1 MRRAGRL
8 LGRAVLLAL
17 CAALAGCAPSS
28 TLSLTATELTA
39 HGILA
44 TDGSPIY
51 DTLTDSTAE
60 AAVYDF
66 SARLFREC
74 VQQDSGGNVFVSPLS
89 VLYALALAENGAAG
103 QTLAQLE
110 AATGMSAGQL
120 TDYLNAYARRAA
132 GEDPLDA
139 GVSGDALELSL
150 ANSVWLRDSEGLVV
164 GDEFLATCEE
174 RLGAQAYRAAF
185 DQSTV
190 DDFNAWVNDRTH
202 GMIPE
207 LLNQIPASAQ
217 LYLINALA
225 FEGAWE
231 EPYDEEGSI
240 EPDVFTTEE
249 GVEQDV
255 RMMRSREQSY
265 LENDLATGFV
275 KPYENYNYAF
285 VGILPNEGVAVGE
298 LLESLDGTALR
309 ELLTPVEYASV
320 DAGLPMFTTTYQTEL
335 TDALRALGIN
345 DAFEEQVADFSP
357 MGESEDGPLYVS
369 QVIHKAYVD
378 VNEEGTRAAAVT
390 SVVMDGASG
399 TPDNPV
405 VNEVILDRPF
415 VYLIVDQQTM
425 TPIFMGVAESIG

>member
-1 MRRAGRL
+1 MGRL
-8 LGRAVLLAL
+8 AKALARVALIAL
-17 CAALAGCAPSS
+17 CVALAGCAPSS
-28 TLSLTATELTA
+28 LGLTATELTA
-39 HGILA
+39 HGDLA

-51 DTLTDSTAE
+51 DTLADPTAE

-74 VQQDSGGNVFVSPLS
+74 VRQDSGDNVFVSPLS

-110 AATGMSAGQL
+110 ATTGMSAGQL

-132 GEDPLDA
+132 GEDPLDT

-164 GDEFLATCEE
+164 GDEFLAACGE

-190 DDFNAWVNDRTH
+190 DDVNAWVSDRTH

-207 LLNQIPASAQ
+207 LLSQIPASAQ
-217 LYLINALA
+217 LCLINALA
-225 FEGAWE
+225 FEGTWE

-285 VGILPNEGVAVGE
+285 VGILPNEGVTVGE
-298 LLESLDGTALR
+298 LLESLDGTALC

-320 DAGLPMFTTTYQTEL
+320 DAGLPMFTSTYQAEL
-335 TDALRALGIN
+335 SDILRALGVT
-345 DAFEEQVADFSP
+345 DAFEAEVADFSP
-357 MGESEDGPLYVS
+357 MGESDDGPLYVS
-369 QVIHKAYVD
+369 QVIHKTYVD

-390 SVVMDGASG
+390 SVGMDGASG

-425 TPIFMGVAESIG
+425 TPVFMGVAESIG

>member
-1 MRRAGRL
+1 MGRL
-8 LGRAVLLAL
+8 AKTLACVVLLAL
-17 CAALAGCAPSS
+17 CVALAGCAPSL
-28 TLSLTATELTA
+28 LSLTATELTA
-39 HGILA
+39 RGDLA
-44 TDGSPIY
+44 TDDSPIC
-51 DTLTDSTAE
+51 DTLADPTAE

-74 VQQDSGGNVFVSPLS
+74 VRQDSGDNVFVSPLS

-110 AATGMSAGQL
+110 AATGMSMGQL
-120 TDYLNAYARRAA
+120 TDYLNAYARRAG

-164 GDEFLATCEE
+164 GDEFLAACGE

-190 DDFNAWVNDRTH
+190 DDVNAWVSDRTH

-207 LLNQIPASAQ
+207 MLSQIPASAQ
-217 LYLINALA
+217 LCLINALA

-231 EPYDEEGSI
+231 EPYDEEGNI

-255 RMMRSREQSY
+255 RMMLSREQGY
-265 LENDLATGFV
+265 LESDLATGFI

-285 VGILPNEGVAVGE
+285 VGILPNEGVTVGE

-335 TDALRALGIN
+335 TDALRALGVT
-345 DAFEEQVADFSP
+345 DAFEAEVADFSP
-357 MGESEDGPLYVS
+357 MGESDDGPLYVS
-369 QVIHKAYVD
+369 QVVHKTYVD

-390 SVVMDGASG
+390 SVGMDGASG

-425 TPIFMGVAESIG
+425 TPIFMGVVGSIG

>member
-1 MRRAGRL
+1 
-8 LGRAVLLAL
+8 
-17 CAALAGCAPSS
+17 
-28 TLSLTATELTA
+28 
-39 HGILA
+39 
-44 TDGSPIY
+44 
-51 DTLTDSTAE
+51 
-60 AAVYDF
+60 
-66 SARLFREC
+66 
-74 VQQDSGGNVFVSPLS
+74 
-89 VLYALALAENGAAG
+89 
-103 QTLAQLE
+103 
-110 AATGMSAGQL
+110 MSMGQL
-120 TDYLNAYARRAA
+120 TDYLNAYARRAG

-139 GVSGDALELSL
+139 GVSGGDALELSL

-164 GDEFLATCEE
+164 GDEFLAACGE

-190 DDFNAWVNDRTH
+190 DDVNAWVSDRTH

-207 LLNQIPASAQ
+207 MLSHIPASAQ
-217 LYLINALA
+217 LCLINALA
-225 FEGAWE
+225 FEGTWE
-231 EPYDEEGSI
+231 EPYDEEGNI

-265 LENDLATGFV
+265 LESDLATGFI

-285 VGILPNEGVAVGE
+285 VGILPNEGVTVGE

-320 DAGLPMFTTTYQTEL
+320 DAGLPMFTTTYQAEL
-335 TDALRALGIN
+335 TDILRALGVT
-345 DAFEEQVADFSP
+345 DAFEAEVADFSP
-357 MGESEDGPLYVS
+357 MGESDDGPLYVS
-369 QVIHKAYVD
+369 QVVHKTYVD

-390 SVVMDGASG
+390 SVGMDGASG

>member
-1 MRRAGRL
+1 MGRPARTL
-8 LGRAVLLAL
+8 TRVVLLAL
-17 CAALAGCAPSS
+17 CVALAGCAPSS
-28 TLSLTATELTA
+28 LSLTATELTA
-39 HGILA
+39 HEGLA

-51 DTLTDSTAE
+51 DTLTDPTAE

-74 VQQDSGGNVFVSPLS
+74 VRQDSGGNVFVSPLS

-132 GEDPLDA
+132 GEDAFDA

-164 GDEFLATCEE
+164 GDEFLAACGE

-190 DDFNAWVNDRTH
+190 DDVNAWVNDRTH

-207 LLNQIPASAQ
+207 LLSQIPTSAQ

-225 FEGAWE
+225 FEGTWE

-255 RMMRSREQSY
+255 RMMRSHEQGY

-285 VGILPNEGVAVGE
+285 VGILPNEGVTVGE

-335 TDALRALGIN
+335 TDALRALGID
-345 DAFEEQVADFSP
+345 DAFDGQAADFSP
-357 MGESEDGPLYVS
+357 MGESEDGPLYVG
-369 QVIHKAYVD
+369 QVIHKTYVD

-390 SVVMDGASG
+390 SVGMDGASG

-405 VNEVILDRPF
+405 VNEVVLDRPF

-425 TPIFMGVAESIG
+425 TPVFMGVAESIG

>member
-1 MRRAGRL
+1 MGRPAKTL
-8 LGRAVLLAL
+8 TRVVLLAL
-17 CAALAGCAPSS
+17 CVALAGCAPSS
-28 TLSLTATELTA
+28 LSLTATELTA
-39 HGILA
+39 HAGLA
-44 TDGSPIY
+44 ADDSPIY
-51 DTLTDSTAE
+51 DTLAAPTAE

-74 VQQDSGGNVFVSPLS
+74 VRQDSGGNVFVSPLS

-120 TDYLNAYARRAA
+120 PDYLNAYARRAA
-132 GEDPLDA
+132 GEDAFDA

-164 GDEFLATCEE
+164 GDEFLAACGE

-190 DDFNAWVNDRTH
+190 DDVNAWVSERTH

-207 LLNQIPASAQ
+207 LLSQIPASAQ

-225 FEGAWE
+225 FEGTWE

-249 GVEQDV
+249 GVGQDV
-255 RMMRSREQSY
+255 RMMRSHEQSY

-285 VGILPNEGVAVGE
+285 VGILPNEGVTVGE

-345 DAFEEQVADFSP
+345 DAFDEQVADFSP

-369 QVIHKAYVD
+369 QVIHKTYVD

-390 SVVMDGASG
+390 SVGMDGASG
-399 TPDNPV
+399 TPDSPV

-425 TPIFMGVAESIG
+425 TPVFMGVAESIG